1 MFEIYKILL
10 ILFSIFLSLLSFYF
24 FKKKKK
30 LDKYFGKV
38 SFNIKF
44 LFLGIINQI
53 GWYLIYLN
61 SKEKD
66 WISYA

>member
-53 GWYLIYLN
+53 G
-61 SKEKD
+61 
-66 WISYA
+66 

>member
-10 ILFSIFLSLLSFYF
+10 ILFYIFLSLLSFYLK
-24 FKKKKK
+24 KKKKK